1 MHQAAP
7 ITVRVQRLQGWLTL
21 QSQCE
26 GKAVSAQH
34 VVAGGLSRERAWASS
49 FLEAVCKAPEVLG
62 VRQCTPY
69 PVIYP
74 KGGRV

>member
-1 MHQAAP
+1 MHQVAP

-26 GKAVSAQH
+26 GKSVSAQH
-34 VVAGGLSRERAWASS
+34 VVAGGLSRERAWAWA
-49 FLEAVCKAPEVLG
+49 FLEGVANAPQVLG
-62 VRQCTPY
+62 ARQQTPY
-69 PVIYP
+69 AVIYP